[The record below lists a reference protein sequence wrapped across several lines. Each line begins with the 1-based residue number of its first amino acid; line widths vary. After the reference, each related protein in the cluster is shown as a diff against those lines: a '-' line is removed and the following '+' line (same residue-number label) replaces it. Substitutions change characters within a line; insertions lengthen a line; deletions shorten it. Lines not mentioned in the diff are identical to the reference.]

1 MKHWALNPDD
11 GSLSSEEEMVSLS
24 PRAVEV
30 LKCLLL
36 RPGRIVSREDI
47 LKEAWAGLSVTPDLV
62 REYVFEIR
70 KALGDDARKPT
81 YVETVGRRGF
91 RLIGPVSLLSPEMPG
106 AIAAAPDPLPVVKF
120 CHSKD
125 GTSIAYARSGA
136 GYPLL
141 FSGSWMTHLDK
152 DWENPAYG
160 DYIRKLS
167 DGFTVIRYD
176 QRGNGLSQWSGTDL
190 SFEGMVDDMEAVVDQ
205 SGHDQVA
212 ILGLSQGA
220 SVSIA
225 YALRHP
231 HRVSHLVLSGGYA
244 RGRKQ
249 RGNPAE
255 HEESEALVNLIRHSW
270 GNENPAIRQIL
281 TTLFMPEASRRQM
294 QWFNDFQNLCGPAD
308 NIAQFRAMFDD
319 INVTD
324 LLGKIDI
331 PTLVVHSDKDA
342 VAPLS
347 EGKLLASQI
356 PNASFVQLNSPNH
369 MLFATE
375 PDFPRMIT
383 AIRGFITP
391 QQPSGLG

>member
-11 GSLSSEEEMVSLS
+11 GSLSSEEDVVSLS
-24 PRAVEV
+24 PKAVEV

-160 DYIRKLS
+160 DYIRQLS
-167 DGFTVIRYD
+167 ESFTVIRYD

-205 SGHDQVA
+205 SGHEKVA

-281 TTLFMPEASRRQM
+281 TTLFMPEASRQQM